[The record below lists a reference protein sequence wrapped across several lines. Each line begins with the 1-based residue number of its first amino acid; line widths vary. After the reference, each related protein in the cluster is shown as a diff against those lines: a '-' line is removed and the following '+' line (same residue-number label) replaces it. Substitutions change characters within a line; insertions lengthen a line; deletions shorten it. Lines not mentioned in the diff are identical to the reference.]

1 MRSYL
6 NTLLVAVKSDLNIL
20 PIIIII
26 IIIIVK
32 RAFAELVIRLNAIA
46 IS

>member
-26 IIIIVK
+26 IIVK